1 MLHAASKSSL
11 SSIGERAGLSNHSFP
26 INAKRSQT
34 TSPHHPEAPAD
45 RKPRHPEAPAGGR
58 SRFCEMPA
66 GCGRPPASPIPP
78 PAARSARLGTF
89 PRAQTARALSGPK
102 IAAIQ
107 HSPQRPEATVSRGS
121 AKTAARK
128 AHFARSCQNEL
139 AGPRKIAGNM
149 SLSAVLPS
157 PLWQNRRSCRFGSP
171 LLVEP
176 SEMPQPH
183 RAVAAKAAAT
193 VSSAAERPQC
203 SGTGTEGSPPIAMS
217 EPRNPPASHRFPQVR
232 T

>member
-1 MLHAASKSSL
+1 M
-11 SSIGERAGLSNHSFP
+11 SNHSFP

-34 TSPHHPEAPAD
+34 TS
-45 RKPRHPEAPAGGR
+45 PRHPEAPAGGR

-78 PAARSARLGTF
+78 PAARSARLDTL

-128 AHFARSCQNEL
+128 AHFARLCQNEL

-157 PLWQNRRSCRFGSP
+157 PLWQNRRSCRFGPP

-183 RAVAAKAAAT
+183 RTVAAKAAAT
-193 VSSAAERPQC
+193 VSSAAERSQC

-217 EPRNPPASHRFPQVR
+217 KPRNPPASHRFPQVR